1 MDHESDWEAAALG
14 EVVKEI
20 RARGPEAP

>member
-1 MDHESDWEAAALG
+1 MDHESDWDAAALG

>member
-1 MDHESDWEAAALG
+1 MDHESDWDAAALG

-20 RARGPEAP
+20 RPRPEAP